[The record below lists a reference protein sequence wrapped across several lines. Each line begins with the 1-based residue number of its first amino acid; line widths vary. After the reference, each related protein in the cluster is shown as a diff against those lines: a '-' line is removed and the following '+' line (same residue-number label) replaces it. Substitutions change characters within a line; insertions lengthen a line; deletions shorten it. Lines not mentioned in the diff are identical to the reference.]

1 MTDFSRDR
9 QDGSDDD
16 RLPWLEPVEE
26 DVEEGGVGPA
36 RLIIAL
42 VAALLLIGV
51 LVGGFFFLRGRGDMA
66 ASGDGS
72 VIKAPD
78 SYYKERPANPGG
90 MDVGTGDEIV
100 YSASKGNEVQST
112 IDVNGAAETPV
123 NVDHAKVP
131 VPVPAPAAPVAAAA
145 PARPVAAPPV
155 AAKTKPLAGAPVADA
170 TVSTKVAPPV
180 VKPAPPRPKPVTTP
194 VEAKSSAGGSTVQ
207 LGAFSSE
214 AKANSAWKTLS
225 GRFSFL
231 SGLTQSV
238 VAVQS
243 GDKTLYRL
251 RASGPDAGSICAKLR
266 TAGES
271 CTVIG

>member
-1 MTDFSRDR
+1 MMTDFSRDR

-26 DVEEGGVGPA
+26 DVEEDRGGPT

-42 VAALLLIGV
+42 VSALLLV
-51 LVGGFFFLRGRGDMA
+51 ALLVGGFVWMRSRSDMA

-78 SYYKERPANPGG
+78 SYYKERPADPGG
-90 MDVGTGDEIV
+90 MDVGSGDEIV

-112 IDVNGAAETPV
+112 IDVSGAAETPV
-123 NVDHAKVP
+123 NVDHARPP
-131 VPVPAPAAPVAAAA
+131 VPAAA
-145 PARPVAAPPV
+145 PAPAVATSATPAPAPVGPKARAV
-155 AAKTKPLAGAPVADA
+155 AAKPVADA
-170 TVSTKVAPPV
+170 ALSTKVAPPIA
-180 VKPAPPRPKPVTTP
+180 KPAPPKPIAAPSEPKP
-194 VEAKSSAGGSTVQ
+194 AASGGSTVQ

-231 SGLTQSV
+231 SSLTQSV
-238 VAVQS
+238 VPVQS

-251 RASGPDAGSICAKLR
+251 RAGGPDAGGICAKLR

>member
-26 DVEEGGVGPA
+26 DVEESRGGST
-36 RLIIAL
+36 RLIVAL
-42 VAALLLIGV
+42 VAVLLLVGL
-51 LVGGFFFLRGRGDMA
+51 LVGGFLWMRSRSDMA

-78 SYYKERPANPGG
+78 SYYKERPADPGG
-90 MDVGTGDEIV
+90 MDVGSGDEIV

-112 IDVNGAAETPV
+112 IDVSGAAEAPV
-123 NVDHAKVP
+123 NVDRSK
-131 VPVPAPAAPVAAAA
+131 AAA
-145 PARPVAAPPV
+145 PAVAAPAAVPPSPAPSLAAV
-155 AAKTKPLAGAPVADA
+155 APKPGVAKSVADA
-170 TVSTKVAPPV
+170 ALSTKVAPPV
-180 VKPAPPRPKPVTTP
+180 AKPAPPKPRAIVAPP
-194 VEAKSSAGGSTVQ
+194 VSKPATSGGSTVQ

-214 AKANSAWKTLS
+214 AKANAAWKTLS

-251 RASGPDAGSICAKLR
+251 RANGPDAGGICAKLR

-271 CTVIG
+271 CTVI